1 MAVTLKCPDCG
12 HTAAADD
19 DTPQTCPKCDG
30 TMTRPK
36 YKAKSGPAEV
46 DAPRKAAPKPPPR
59 RRDEDDE
66 DDRPRPAARRR
77 DEDDEDRPPP
87 RRAKP
92 APRADD
98 EEDDGGGGSARDGRA
113 AESLE
118 LDPGFRN
125 RALMRQVEDELA
137 RGEVLHWAARPC
149 LEIAKRKGRM
159 MLIFGLVFAL
169 IGAAVSTGMFLA
181 KGIPWYIGLFPLLFV
196 LIGIGVAIFGPRAAV
211 KQAEKGWY
219 AVTDRRAVVFTVG
232 LFGDSGQT
240 ESYEPR
246 ELRRMRVQKAKSPP
260 GAGDLVFKT
269 KVTEKRTDY
278 VDRRTGQTVKSE
290 TSRSET
296 NYGFIGIE
304 NVREVE
310 TLVHNVLLDPD
321 RDDD

>member
-1 MAVTLKCPDCG
+1 MSITLKCPDCG

-36 YKAKSGPAEV
+36 YKAKSGPTAAE
-46 DAPRKAAPKPPPR
+46 APKKAPPKPAPR

-66 DDRPRPAARRR
+66 DDRPR
-77 DEDDEDRPPP
+77 
-87 RRAKP
+87 RAKP
-92 APRADD
+92 APRSDD
-98 EEDDGGGGSARDGRA
+98 EDGGGGSARDGRA

-149 LEIAKRKGRM
+149 LEIAKRKGRAA
-159 MLIFGLVFAL
+159 LILGLVFAL
-169 IGAAVSTGMFLA
+169 IGAAVSAVMFAA
-181 KGIPWYIGLFPLLFV
+181 KGVPWFVGLVPLLFV
-196 LIGIGVAIFGPRAAV
+196 LIGVGIAIVGPRAAV

-296 NYGFIGIE
+296 AYGFLGIE

-310 TLVHNVLLDPD
+310 TLVHNVLLDAD